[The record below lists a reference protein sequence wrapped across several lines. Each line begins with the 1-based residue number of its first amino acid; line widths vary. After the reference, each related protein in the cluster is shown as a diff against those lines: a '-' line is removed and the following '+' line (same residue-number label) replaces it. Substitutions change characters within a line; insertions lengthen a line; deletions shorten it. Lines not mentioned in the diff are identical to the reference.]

1 MLKNAKKVVFMYE
14 QVLEVTPF
22 AHKAFQEQLVIHQMR
37 YESFLYWL
45 NNTMGVM
52 LT

>member
-1 MLKNAKKVVFMYE
+1 MYE

-22 AHKAFQEQLVIHQMR
+22 AHKVFKEQLMIYQIQVENMR
-37 YESFLYWL
+37 YENFIYWL
-45 NNTMGVM
+45 NETMGVM